1 MKKNNK
7 NISIKKAKRYKK
19 NVKRIKNKELKE
31 HYLLKYL
38 RRQKTINEMVGEEKA
53 KELPNPLVDALTAE
67 KGDK

>member
-7 NISIKKAKRYKK
+7 QISIKKAKRNKK

-38 RRQKTINEMVGEEKA
+38 RRQQTINQIVGEEKA
-53 KELPNPLVDALTAE
+53 KELPKPVVDGLTAE
-67 KGDK
+67 VGDK